1 MVRIDALLFG
11 YRKIRVSEDMLSEA
25 TSRLIRG
32 GIISSLDADGR
43 IIVRERDLETVKKAL
58 LGIELEVSEPLGI
71 LGAYRRLKHKKAIA
85 ISAFFGALLLIFA
98 SSLVWDIRIDGNET
112 LTDAE
117 LAATL
122 EECGFSV
129 GDLWFGSDR
138 GRVESEVLER
148 LDEISWININRR
160 GTVAYVSVIEK
171 KQSGD
176 LKEEEKEGYANLV
189 ASCDCIIEEIT
200 VSSGT
205 AVVKPGDVVKKG
217 DVLILGITPI
227 ESGGGL
233 CYADGR
239 VIGRMSEEVT
249 VRVDREYE
257 KRSLRRKRLCDLNI
271 NFFNFSINI
280 FKLYGN
286 SVDGCDIIKNVKVF
300 SLFGEKRLPISVSS
314 SYALEYDVRAEC
326 YDDLQLAKIASERL
340 SVKMLAALSDA
351 DLIKIRTDGEYTDN
365 GYVMRSDI
373 VITREV
379 SEALPLTLD

>member
-1 MVRIDALLFG
+1 MVRIDAFLFG

-25 TSRLIRG
+25 TSRLIRR

-98 SSLVWDIRIDGNET
+98 SSLVWDIRIDGNEAI
-112 LTDAE
+112 TDAE
-117 LAATL
+117 LTSAL

-200 VSSGT
+200 VNSGT

-257 KRSLRRKRLCDLNI
+257 QRSLRRKRLCDLNI
-271 NFFNFSINI
+271 KIFNFSINI

-286 SVDGCDIIKNVKVF
+286 SIDGCDIMKNVKVF

>member
-1 MVRIDALLFG
+1 MVRIDAFLFG
-11 YRKIRVSEDMLSEA
+11 YRKIRVSNDMLSEA
-25 TSRLIRG
+25 TSRLIRR

-71 LGAYRRLKHKKAIA
+71 LGAYRRLKHKKAIV
-85 ISAFFGALLLIFA
+85 ISAVFGALILIFA

-117 LAATL
+117 LTSAL

-129 GDLWFGSDR
+129 GDLWFCSDR

-176 LKEEEKEGYANLV
+176 LKEEEKVGYANLV

-271 NFFNFSINI
+271 KIFNFSINI

-286 SVDGCDIIKNVKVF
+286 SIDGCDIIKNVKVF
-300 SLFGEKRLPISVSS
+300 SLFGEKRLPISLSS
-314 SYALEYDVRAEC
+314 SYALEYNVIREC

-340 SVKMLAALSDA
+340 SVKMLTALSDA